1 MRVIIADDEIHMR
14 EAIEFMIDW
23 ENYGVTEVFYA
34 QNGKEA
40 LQIIED
46 RKPELLLCDME
57 MPVMGGRELLHEI
70 VERQIR
76 IQVVAISGYS
86 DFQYVHAALLAN
98 GVDYILKPFNRET
111 LVNAI
116 EKAIMRI
123 QGEKEDAVKNRQHE
137 QMGLAM
143 AVQVLQNFCRE
154 ENVASE
160 QILSAFGKLG
170 ASKEE
175 RFLLVSVLN
184 RNAGAIIEERYEG
197 DKDLFFFTIGNVLR
211 DVFKTYLFKQE
222 IAIDDFNWQFFLQ
235 ENEANPF
242 RVTEKMKIFEKKIK
256 NTIGLDIT
264 FVVSLEPVSLLD
276 LGRTIHEQNGLL
288 RQRNVWGCSMPA
300 SVIEPDTV
308 QRNSVLTLELR
319 IVSAMRQKDGDRLRE
334 IIEDYCLSLKSTDL
348 RLQELQNCTA
358 DMNLLLH
365 RIASQQ
371 EQDNKLEPL
380 SLWIND
386 IDLWEMETL
395 KRLDTLMSS
404 FRSKEEPADRI
415 YSYIKEHYAE
425 NITLSTI
432 AADFYQTP
440 QYVARIFKAKYH
452 KTVVNSIMEV
462 RMEKACELL
471 KAGEKSVAQVGEI
484 VGYEDENYFGRVF
497 KKYTGQSPAQYR
509 RERSE

>member
-98 GVDYILKPFNRET
+98 GVDYILKPFNREA

-160 QILSAFGKLG
+160 QVLSAFGKLG

-175 RFLLVSVLN
+175 SFLLVSVLN

-197 DKDLFFFTIGNVLR
+197 DRDLFFFTIGNVLR

-264 FVVSLEPVSLLD
+264 FVVSLEPVSLLN
-276 LGRTIHEQNGLL
+276 LGRIIHEQNGLL

-300 SVIEPDTV
+300 SVVEPDTV
-308 QRNSVLTLELR
+308 QRNSVLTL
-319 IVSAMRQKDGDRLRE
+319 
-334 IIEDYCLSLKSTDL
+334 
-348 RLQELQNCTA
+348 
-358 DMNLLLH
+358 
-365 RIASQQ
+365 
-371 EQDNKLEPL
+371 
-380 SLWIND
+380 
-386 IDLWEMETL
+386 
-395 KRLDTLMSS
+395 
-404 FRSKEEPADRI
+404 
-415 YSYIKEHYAE
+415 
-425 NITLSTI
+425 
-432 AADFYQTP
+432 
-440 QYVARIFKAKYH
+440 
-452 KTVVNSIMEV
+452 
-462 RMEKACELL
+462 
-471 KAGEKSVAQVGEI
+471 
-484 VGYEDENYFGRVF
+484 
-497 KKYTGQSPAQYR
+497 
-509 RERSE
+509 

>member
-46 RKPELLLCDME
+46 RKPKLLLCDME

-276 LGRTIHEQNGLL
+276 LGRTIH
-288 RQRNVWGCSMPA
+288 
-300 SVIEPDTV
+300 
-308 QRNSVLTLELR
+308 
-319 IVSAMRQKDGDRLRE
+319 
-334 IIEDYCLSLKSTDL
+334 
-348 RLQELQNCTA
+348 
-358 DMNLLLH
+358 
-365 RIASQQ
+365 
-371 EQDNKLEPL
+371 
-380 SLWIND
+380 
-386 IDLWEMETL
+386 
-395 KRLDTLMSS
+395 
-404 FRSKEEPADRI
+404 
-415 YSYIKEHYAE
+415 
-425 NITLSTI
+425 
-432 AADFYQTP
+432 
-440 QYVARIFKAKYH
+440 
-452 KTVVNSIMEV
+452 
-462 RMEKACELL
+462 
-471 KAGEKSVAQVGEI
+471 
-484 VGYEDENYFGRVF
+484 
-497 KKYTGQSPAQYR
+497 
-509 RERSE
+509 